1 MQNAWFLGNSC
12 YLLHATVGLPAL
24 SFSQASH
31 SETCLRINPHGS
43 VKLKLEPDSLRKH
56 QVKAVKVNA
65 RLLDV
70 D

>member
-1 MQNAWFLGNSC
+1 MLGSREFMLFVAC
-12 YLLHATVGLPAL
+12 YCRIASTL
-24 SFSQASH
+24 FSQASH